1 MAGPAAPPIRC
12 PWPGDDPLYQRY
24 HDFEWGVPLR
34 DDQALFELLL
44 LEGFQAG
51 LSWLTILKRR
61 EGMRQAF
68 EGFDPEKLAAYGEA
82 DRARL
87 LADPRII
94 RNRLKVAAAVKNA
107 RAYLKITESSGG
119 FSDFLWRFVDGRPVQ
134 NAWKAMAEVPA
145 KTPLSDRVSR
155 ELKSRGFTFV
165 GSTIVYA
172 FLQAAGFV
180 NDHLVSCS
188 RWRELGGG
196 A

>member
-1 MAGPAAPPIRC
+1 MAEQAGLPVRC
-12 PWPGDDPLYQRY
+12 PWPGNDPLYITY
-24 HDFEWGVPLR
+24 HDVEWGAPLK

-68 EGFDPEKLAAYGEA
+68 DGFDPARLAAHGEA

-87 LADPRII
+87 LSDPRII
-94 RNRLKVAAAVKNA
+94 RNRLKVAAAATNA
-107 RAYLKITESSGG
+107 RAYLKIRDAGLR
-119 FSDFLWRFVDGRPVQ
+119 FSDYLWNFVDGRPIQ
-134 NAWKAMAEVPA
+134 NARTTMACVPA
-145 KTPLSDRVSR
+145 ETPLSGRVSR
-155 ELKSRGFTFV
+155 DLKSRGFTFV

-172 FLQAAGFV
+172 YLQSAGLV
-180 NDHLVSCS
+180 NDHLVSCF

>member
-1 MAGPAAPPIRC
+1 VAGQAPPPVRC

-24 HDFEWGVPLR
+24 HDFEWGVPLA

-61 EGMRQAF
+61 EGMRLAF
-68 EGFDPEKLAAYGEA
+68 DGFDPARLAAYGEA
-82 DRARL
+82 DLARL
-87 LADPRII
+87 LGDPRIV
-94 RNRLKVAAAVKNA
+94 RNRLKAEAAVKNA
-107 RAYLKITESSGG
+107 RAYLALRDAGRR
-119 FSDFLWRFVDGRPVQ
+119 FSDHLWDFVDGRPVQ
-134 NAWKAMAEVPA
+134 NAWRAMADVPA
-145 KTPLSDRVSR
+145 ATPLSERLSR
-155 ELKSRGFTFV
+155 DLKSRGFTFV
-165 GSTIVYA
+165 GATIAYA

-180 NDHLVSCS
+180 NDHLVSCF